1 MFKYSINDDKSSG
14 YANVINNTKA
24 AYFYTTFNNMHVN

>member
-1 MFKYSINDDKSSG
+1 MFKCSTIMTRFGG

-24 AYFYTTFNNMHVN
+24 AYFIQHRNVT